1 MYYSS
6 NDLEQLKLK
15 PSDLEGLSEEEK
27 IQKIR
32 SQWMTLCIQAK
43 DESEAH
49 TYTHYYHLLISNYG
63 SSHPINNYLEQ
74 QTVTVNHT
82 THDFAQREQI
92 KKAYQDL
99 LAEFS
104 KLSTELE
111 KQNFARLHAN
121 FLNLAQAL
129 EITQNSFD
137 DFFAQYLYLQQ
148 KKTLQARIIELWRL
162 QMIRIFGIEGLD
174 DFQYR
179 HALATGELRSIL
191 AKDKLFSPIKLL
203 VALINS
209 LILILTTSF
218 DFILS
223 YHPSLRIGFFFLL
236 RHPLAILMVQLPKI
250 AQILEMLACPT
261 NQIIRPLCTYSRW
274 SPQSISLLLSA
285 TTLAV
290 LYGAFFT
297 TMLAKLTAL
306 LPYIA
311 WAFFAYYIY
320 TIGKQCLAV
329 FQQSFEAGLIT
340 TYVII
345 MMFIIQ
351 AYIGQALNSGQTLNS
366 VQAPSV
372 ARQWL
377 RMFSLFS
384 LVTLLTKGPQNMT
397 ISLDMLPLPSP
408 NQPIPETIRDT
419 MHSRCT
425 AHLSHRFFNTPKE
438 APAIPRG
445 QIEENSSS
453 VWGCLQY

>member
-1 MYYSS
+1 MYSS
-6 NDLEQLKLK
+6 YYLENLKLK
-15 PSDLEGLSEEEK
+15 PSDLDGLSEEEK

-32 SQWMTLCIQAK
+32 SQWMALCIQAK

-49 TYTHYYHLLISNYG
+49 NYTHYYHLLISNYR

-82 THDFAQREQI
+82 THDLAQREQI

-104 KLSTELE
+104 QLSTELE

-121 FLNLAQAL
+121 FLSLAQAL

-311 WAFFAYYIY
+311 LAFFAYFIY
-320 TIGKQCLAV
+320 EIGKQCLA
-329 FQQSFEAGLIT
+329 FFKQSFETGLIST
-340 TYVII
+340 ATII
-345 MMFIIQ
+345 TMFAIQ

-419 MHSRCT
+419 MQSRCT

-438 APAIPRG
+438 AQAIPMG

-453 VWGCLQY
+453 VWGCFQY